1 MDTASLPVYVL
12 DSSHGLGSN
21 QIHRIASDAQ
31 SRLLL
36 ATPVG
41 LARFDG
47 SFTQRWSRQSG
58 LQCNGLRSVAVGANG
73 EIWVGTD
80 QGLELLDAAG
90 KPVRAIE
97 PGAWR
102 FGLCQ
107 HIVASGPNPWVGTA
121 LGLVRLERI
130 AASAGYEAMFIA
142 ETGFVSALLRFTD
155 QRVLAASA
163 SCGLIESDGK
173 LWWRYRCQALIGKK
187 IVRLGAASAGHILV
201 GTDDGAFVI
210 DDETK
215 SSLGRLALADVNPSV
230 SAIAIGVDRYW
241 IAFGRTLVAFSSDPK
256 NPVLLE
262 RFTLESEINDLCPDS
277 LGNVWIATNASGLAK
292 VSCLRFAL
300 WRIDI
305 GRPRGV
311 YSIKPSGADRFT
323 LGGEQ
328 LLETVELSGRTS
340 VTSVNNTNGLPETIV
355 WDSFEDAHGIWVATQ
370 AGLYYAARGERFAAR
385 FANDPLLGA
394 PNRVLIQRA
403 GELWVGSLR
412 GLARIRGSVAEPVE
426 GGGRPLGYVYAMHI
440 DSSDALWV
448 GTLGRGLWR
457 EREGGSGALQQITVA
472 PLSNT
477 GNTYAVSQG
486 PDGRM
491 IVLQDEFVVLLDH
504 DLSAHVVTQIAP
516 VAGWAVCWINERTV
530 AIGGSDGL
538 RVLDLVTGRVIRLVQ
553 ALFPLRGWEF
563 TNNRTLV
570 RDDRGRFLCGL
581 TSGLVRVDLELL
593 DRYAP
598 PECKLV
604 DIVWKGVQAAS
615 YDGVY
620 RLRPGRWTFTVR
632 AFSAWMIDSSQ
643 VRYQFHLVGFDDD
656 WSELVE
662 RPEVSFTSLPSGKYR
677 LLARAFSPLA
687 GLGPEAELMQLEV
700 SRPLWALG
708 WSQALLTIES
718 RYDSLVR
725 SRARN
730 EALLRTNQELEQ
742 AVQARTA
749 ALEIANQNL
758 VATRDAYQKLSEVD
772 ELTGLG
778 NRRSFEKE
786 VRRSIKLA
794 QRLELPL
801 AMLMIDVDHFKAVND
816 TYGHLVGDNYLQQ
829 IAKVIGVGVRQGEDV
844 PTRFGGEEFAVL
856 LVNTRISGAM
866 AVAERIR
873 AMVQELAL
881 KSSSTPLGVA
891 TVSVGVAVAV
901 PTTET
906 TPDALANAADAA
918 LYRAKKSG
926 RNCVVAE
933 G

>member
-1 MDTASLPVYVL
+1 MDAASLPVYVL

-21 QIHRIASDAQ
+21 QIHRIVGDSE

-58 LQCNGLRSVAVGANG
+58 LRCNGLRSVAVGANG

-80 QGLELLDAAG
+80 LGLELLDGAG

-107 HIVASGPNPWVGTA
+107 QIDANGTSPWVGTA
-121 LGLVRLERI
+121 RGLVRLDRI
-130 AASAGYEAMFIA
+130 AASADYEAMFIA
-142 ETGFVSALLRFTD
+142 ETGFVSALLRFSD
-155 QRVLAASA
+155 QRVLAATA

-187 IVRLGAASAGHILV
+187 IVRLGAASAGRVLV

-215 SSLGRLALADVNPSV
+215 MAVGRLALADVNPSV
-230 SAIAIGVDRYW
+230 SAIAIAIDRYW
-241 IAFGRTLVAFSSDPK
+241 IAFGRTLVAFSNDPT
-256 NPVLLE
+256 NPVALE
-262 RFTLESEINDLCPDS
+262 CFTLESEINDLLPDS

-300 WRIDI
+300 QRIDT
-305 GRPRGV
+305 GRQGGV

-328 LLETVELSGRTS
+328 LFETVELSGRTPIAPI
-340 VTSVNNTNGLPETIV
+340 NNTSGLPETIV
-355 WDSFEDAHGIWVATQ
+355 WDSFEDAQGTWLATQ
-370 AGLYYAARGERFAAR
+370 AGLYYAPRGASFAAR

-394 PNRVLIQRA
+394 PSRVLIQRA

-412 GLARIRGSVAEPVE
+412 GLARIRDSVAEPVN
-426 GGGRPLGYVYAMHI
+426 GGGTPLGYVYTMHI
-440 DSSDALWV
+440 DDSDALWI

-457 EREGGSGALQQITVA
+457 EREGGSGGLQQITAA

-504 DLSAHVVTQIAP
+504 DLSARIVTRIAP
-516 VAGWAVCWINERTV
+516 IAGWTVCWINQRTV

-538 RVLDLVTGRVIRLVQ
+538 RVLDLVTGRVTRLVQ

-570 RDDRGRFLCGL
+570 RDDRGRFLCGV
-581 TSGLVRVDLELL
+581 TSGLVRVDLALL

-598 PECKLV
+598 PVCKLV
-604 DIVWKGVQAAS
+604 DVVWKGVQAAR

-620 RLRPGRWTFTVR
+620 RLRPGRWTFTLR

-656 WSELVE
+656 WSELAE
-662 RPEVSFTSLPSGKYR
+662 RPEVSFTSLPPGKYR

-708 WSQALLTIES
+708 WSEAFAAIES
-718 RYDSLVR
+718 RYDWLVR

-730 EALLRTNQELEQ
+730 EALLRANQELEQ

-749 ALEIANQNL
+749 ALEISNQNL

-778 NRRSFEKE
+778 NRRNFDKE
-786 VRRSIKLA
+786 ARRSIKLA
-794 QRLELPL
+794 QRLQLPL
-801 AMLMIDVDHFKAVND
+801 AMLMIDIDLFKAVND
-816 TYGHLVGDNYLQQ
+816 TYGHSVGDSYLQQ
-829 IAKVIGVGVRQGEDV
+829 IAKVIGSAVRQGEDV
-844 PTRFGGEEFAVL
+844 PTRYGGEEFAVL
-856 LVNTRISGAM
+856 LVNTEIAGALR
-866 AVAERIR
+866 VAERIR
-873 AMVQELAL
+873 AMVQALAL
-881 KSSSTPLGVA
+881 TSIASPQGVT
-891 TVSVGVAVAV
+891 TVSVGVAVAL
-901 PTTET
+901 PEADT
-906 TPDALANAADAA
+906 TPDALVTAADAA
-918 LYRAKKSG
+918 LYRAKNSG
-926 RNCVVAE
+926 RNCVVA
-933 G
+933 GG